1 LPTPSKINNPEA
13 KVLKV
18 LVAPLDWGL
27 GHATRCVPIIKE
39 LQNQRCVVTIA
50 ASGAQKTLLQKE
62 FPLLTCVEIPGYHI
76 KYGKNRA
83 LTVLRL
89 IVSIPKILIRVKE
102 EKSWLRRFASR
113 ERPDL
118 VLSDNRYGLYLS
130 GTVCVFISHQL
141 SIRTPFG
148 AFADRL
154 LQRINYFAIRRYS
167 CCWVPDTPG
176 ADALAGKLSH
186 PRKMPSIPTRYI
198 GWLSRFGTGANGGGA
213 KGDGGTNSGGVVAE
227 VPFDVLVLLS
237 GPEPQR
243 TILEK
248 MILEQA
254 AGGGIDGE
262 AGEYKIAVVRGLPGG
277 GKLVDAPPSVVL
289 HDHLP
294 AAELESLICRSSLVL
309 ARSGYSTVMD
319 LATLGKK
326 AVYIPTPGQTEQEYL
341 GDYLSE
347 RGWALCMKQEGF
359 SLSAA
364 LAAARTFSFQAMGVQ
379 QTMEAQRA
387 MGAPQVV
394 ELQKD
399 GLLKAAIGE
408 VLQQLRQPSMLDRA
422 GAS

>member
-1 LPTPSKINNPEA
+1 M
-13 KVLKV
+13 
-18 LVAPLDWGL
+18 APLDWGL
-27 GHATRCVPIIKE
+27 GHATRCIPVIKE
-39 LQNQRCVVTIA
+39 LQKQRCVVTIA
-50 ASGAQKTLLQKE
+50 ASGAQKALLQKE
-62 FPLLTCVEIPGYHI
+62 FPLLTYVDIPGYRI

-89 IVSIPKILIRVKE
+89 IASIPKILIRVKE

-118 VLSDNRYGLYLS
+118 VLSDNRYGLYLP

-141 SIRTPFG
+141 SIQTPFG
-148 AFADRL
+148 GFADRL

-167 CCWVPDTPG
+167 CCWIPDTPG
-176 ADALAGKLSH
+176 HDALAGKLSH
-186 PRKMPSIPTRYI
+186 PQKMPSIPTRYI
-198 GWLSRFGTGANGGGA
+198 GWLSRFGTGVNGGGA
-213 KGDGGTNSGGVVAE
+213 AHP
-227 VPFDVLVLLS
+227 PFDVLVLLS

-254 AGGGIDGE
+254 AGC
-262 AGEYKIAVVRGLPGG
+262 EYKIAVVRGLPGG
-277 GKLVDAPPSVVL
+277 GKLPAVPPSVVAPPSVVL

-319 LATLGKK
+319 LMTLGKK

-341 GDYLSE
+341 GDYLSK

-359 SLSAA
+359 SLPAA
-364 LAAARTFSFQAMGVQ
+364 LAAARTFSFQ
-379 QTMEAQRA
+379 T
-387 MGAPQVV
+387 MGAPQAM
-394 ELQKD
+394 EAKKD
-399 GLLKAAIGE
+399 SLLKAAVGE
-408 VLQQLRQPSMLDRA
+408 VLQQLHQPTMFGRA
-422 GAS
+422 GLP

>member
-1 LPTPSKINNPEA
+1 
-13 KVLKV
+13 
-18 LVAPLDWGL
+18 
-27 GHATRCVPIIKE
+27 
-39 LQNQRCVVTIA
+39 
-50 ASGAQKTLLQKE
+50 LQKE
-62 FPLLTCVEIPGYHI
+62 FPLLTCVDIPGYHI

-89 IVSIPKILIRVKE
+89 IASIPKILIRVKE
-102 EKSWLRRFASR
+102 EKRWLRRFASR

-118 VLSDNRYGLYLS
+118 VLSDNRYGLYLP

-141 SIRTPFG
+141 SIQTPFG

-167 CCWVPDTPG
+167 CCWVPDAPG
-176 ADALAGKLSH
+176 IYSLAGKLSH

-198 GWLSRFGTGANGGGA
+198 GWLSRFGIGANGSGA
-213 KGDGGTNSGGVVAE
+213 AQPS
-227 VPFDVLVLLS
+227 FDLLVLLS

-254 AGGGIDGE
+254 AGC
-262 AGEYKIAVVRGLPGG
+262 EYKMAVVRGLPGG
-277 GKLVDAPPSVVL
+277 GKLVAAPASVVL

-347 RGWALCMKQEGF
+347 RGWGLCMKQEGF
-359 SLSAA
+359 SLPAA
-364 LAAARTFSFQAMGVQ
+364 MAAARTFSFQAI
-379 QTMEAQRA
+379 
-387 MGAPQVV
+387 GAPQAM
-394 ELQKD
+394 ETQK
-399 GLLKAAIGE
+399 GSLLKAAVGE
-408 VLQQLRQPSMLDRA
+408 ILQQLRQPAMFDRA
-422 GAS
+422 GVP